1 MLLNVSSCAQYTMR
15 PSKWSCQSLEQGE
28 VYCRAKQK
36 EWVTRAQNFELLDGF
51 QGEVFNGQNLRW
63 RLQSVWLY
71 SERLVWGNRVVF
83 QESCSHPQDTSLY
96 LGGSLRSCRRT
107 QRFIMSIPSGGTR
120 TLPHCSGA
128 GFPVRVRVYKVW
140 EKKKSTML
148 GLRIGTVSYKFAL
161 TKSIANSL
169 SSVTK
174 GRRQRVFYTQEPHS
188 VLKVKSES

>member
-1 MLLNVSSCAQYTMR
+1 MYLCYIFIFQVRSISFLLLYRIKGKIHWDLFTLVLFFLEMLLNVSSCAQYTMR

-36 EWVTRAQNFELLDGF
+36 EWLTRAQNFELLDGF

-140 EKKKSTML
+140 EKK
-148 GLRIGTVSYKFAL
+148 
-161 TKSIANSL
+161 
-169 SSVTK
+169 
-174 GRRQRVFYTQEPHS
+174 
-188 VLKVKSES
+188 